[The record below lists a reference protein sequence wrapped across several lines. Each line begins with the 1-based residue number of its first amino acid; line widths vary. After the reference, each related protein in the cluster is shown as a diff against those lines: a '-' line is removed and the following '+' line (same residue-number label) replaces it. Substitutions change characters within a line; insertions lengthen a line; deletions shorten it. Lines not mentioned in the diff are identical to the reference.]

1 MSSHATVSPEK
12 PGAPGRAVIALLV
25 VIAVMAGLLVFFV
38 TRGSETDPDE
48 VARYLRERSGTVSD
62 VATEVIGAL
71 MTYDAESVD
80 GQRDTLDDLTT
91 GEFATQYEELL
102 GGGLDEVLADTAAQS
117 EGEIV
122 SGPDISFTS
131 ATKAV
136 SLARVVQEVSSNRDP
151 TGRTIFYVMRITFT
165 ETNDTW
171 LAERL
176 EILSQQST

>member
-1 MSSHATVSPEK
+1 
-12 PGAPGRAVIALLV
+12 
-25 VIAVMAGLLVFFV
+25 MAGLLAYLY
-38 TRGSETDPDE
+38 SESSKTDPEE

-62 VATEVIGAL
+62 AATEVIGAL
-71 MTYDAESVD
+71 MTYDAGSVED
-80 GQRDTLDDLTT
+80 QRDTLDDLTT

-102 GGGLDEVLADTAAQS
+102 GGGLDDVLADTGANS

-136 SLARVVQEVSSNRDP
+136 SLARVVQEVSSNQNP

-176 EILSQQST
+176 EILSQQSN

>member
-1 MSSHATVSPEK
+1 
-12 PGAPGRAVIALLV
+12 
-25 VIAVMAGLLVFFV
+25 MAGLLVYLS
-38 TRGSETDPDE
+38 GEASKTDPEE
-48 VARYLRERSGTVSD
+48 VARYLRERSGTVADS
-62 VATEVIGAL
+62 ATEVIDAL
-71 MTYDAESVD
+71 MNYDAESVD
-80 GQRDTLDDLTT
+80 AQRGTLDELTT

-102 GGGLDEVLADTAAQS
+102 GGGLDDVLAETGAKS
-117 EGEIV
+117 EGEIA

-136 SLARVVQEVSSNRDP
+136 ALARVVQEVSSNQQP

-176 EILSQQST
+176 EILSQQSN